1 MKLYLK
7 GHDYKYATEQMLLTL
22 FPGERPSYPDRPA
35 GEGEDSLTLSLSLGG
50 RWATARAVL
59 TRDGRR
65 WTCLLYTSDA
75 ADE

>member
-35 GEGEDSLTLSLSLGG
+35 GEGEDLSLIHI
-50 RWATARAVL
+50 
-59 TRDGRR
+59 
-65 WTCLLYTSDA
+65 
-75 ADE
+75 

>member
-35 GEGEDSLTLSLSLGG
+35 GEGEDSLTLSLSLG
-50 RWATARAVL
+50 L
-59 TRDGRR
+59 S
-65 WTCLLYTSDA
+65 LIHI
-75 ADE
+75 